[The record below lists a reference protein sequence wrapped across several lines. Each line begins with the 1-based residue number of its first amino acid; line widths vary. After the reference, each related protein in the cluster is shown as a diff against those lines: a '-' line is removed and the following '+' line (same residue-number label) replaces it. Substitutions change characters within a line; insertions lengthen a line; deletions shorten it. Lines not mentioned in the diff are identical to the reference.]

1 MKKTNYFTA
10 FLALAACAVIAVLL
24 FIDGSSD
31 RSDSDAIKVAAT
43 IFPLY
48 DIARNI
54 AGDKVEVVQIL
65 PSGASPHTY
74 EVTPGKIK
82 ELQNTKIIFA
92 IGEGTDDWTENITE
106 SITGAEIKTVSN
118 TITLKKFSDLHSHD
132 HEQGD
137 EEGSHDPHYWLSPT
151 NAKIIAATIAE
162 ALSEL
167 DPANKTYYEEQR
179 TEYQAALDTLLQT
192 ASHKLSQLDNTHMVY
207 THDAWQYFNDEFGLE
222 TVGTF
227 QASPG
232 KEPTPKELAE
242 LVEIVE
248 EYNVQ
253 ALFSEPQLSDDV
265 IRPFAEDT
273 GLPVYVLDPLGGTD
287 DRQSYVGL
295 IQYNVATI
303 FEALK

>member
-24 FIDGSSD
+24 FIDGGSD

-82 ELQNTKIIFA
+82 ELQNTKIVFA
-92 IGEGTDDWTENITE
+92 IGEGTDTWTENITK
-106 SITGAEIKTVSN
+106 SINGAEVKTVSN
-118 TITLKKFSDLHSHD
+118 TIALKKFSDLYSHD
-132 HEQGD
+132 HEQGG
-137 EEGSHDPHYWLSPT
+137 EERSHDPHYWLSPT

-179 TEYQAALDTLLQT
+179 TDYHAILDTLLQT

-207 THDAWQYFNDEFGLE
+207 AHDAWQYFNDEFGLE

-232 KEPTPKELAE
+232 KEPTPKALAE
-242 LVEIVE
+242 LGTIVE

-273 GLPVYVLDPLGGTD
+273 SLPVYVLDPLGGTD
-287 DRQSYVGL
+287 DRESYVGL
-295 IQYNVATI
+295 IQYNVDTI